1 MSEEVIEDVEKGDF
15 AAPNETWMDDVSDGE
30 GVSVK
35 NYNISS
41 SPNDF
46 NFLTLMSFMDTG
58 AIVIPHYQRNYT
70 WDIKR
75 ASKLVESMIIG
86 LPVPQLFFYEE
97 SRNTF
102 AVLDGQQRLM
112 SLYFFWKNRF
122 PKKDK
127 RSELRDIFSEKKF
140 FPAEILA
147 DDNYFSS
154 FSLSLP
160 ASQEEG
166 QSAFH
171 GLNYDTLADQQ
182 SDLNLRT
189 IRSITIK
196 QNDPDPEG
204 DGHSAVY
211 EIFDRLNTGG
221 VNLKPQEIR
230 SNIYFSKFYETLYE
244 VNKIQPWRKLI
255 GQEQRDINL
264 RDVELLLRLSA
275 MLTFSSKYS
284 PSMTRFL
291 NRFSAVAKRL
301 FDDEKNALIKTLLED
316 FIDKAVKMREFSPG
330 GRFSVGLTEAVFY
343 AAYKD
348 AWVSAG
354 KTAPR
359 SFEPSQVRAVYE
371 KIRPNLKEGSSKTD
385 YVRTRLDEAAD
396 IIK

>member
-1 MSEEVIEDVEKGDF
+1 
-15 AAPNETWMDDVSDGE
+15 
-30 GVSVK
+30 
-35 NYNISS
+35 
-41 SPNDF
+41 
-46 NFLTLMSFMDTG
+46 
-58 AIVIPHYQRNYT
+58 
-70 WDIKR
+70 
-75 ASKLVESMIIG
+75 MIIG

-122 PKKDK
+122 PRKDK

-140 FPAEILA
+140 FPAEVLA
-147 DDNYFSS
+147 DDSYFSS

-196 QNDPDPEG
+196 QNDPDPEE

-230 SNIYFSKFYETLYE
+230 SNIYFSKFYEALYE
-244 VNKIQPWRKLI
+244 VNKLASWRKLI

-291 NRFSAVAKRL
+291 NRFSAVAKRR
-301 FDDEKNALIKTLLED
+301 FDDDKNKLIKSLLED
-316 FIDKAVKMREFSPG
+316 FILKAENIREFSPG

-348 AWVSAG
+348 AWMSDG
-354 KTAPR
+354 KEQPKAFQP
-359 SFEPSQVRAVYE
+359 EQVKAVYD
-371 KIRPNLKEGSSKTD
+371 KIRPNLKEGSSKTE
-385 YVRTRLDEAAD
+385 YVRTRLDGAVEV
-396 IIK
+396 IK